1 MLEAEMTG
9 HRQASG
15 ISSLLLLGFPNFA
28 LTLFTEHSPKYKVPL
43 EGPPVIGK
51 YWFL

>member
-1 MLEAEMTG
+1 MLVEMTG

-28 LTLFTEHSPKYKVPL
+28 LTSELYSL
-43 EGPPVIGK
+43 SI
-51 YWFL
+51 L